1 MGFARRQPSTGS
13 GARRYEKMWGFAP
26 VLFAFQDIF
35 ARNIFRKWKI
45 EIYSS
50 GQNGD
55 GFLISLLSSIW
66 VRPTR
71 PTRGTPIVK
80 KIQNTVRNPVFLA
93 LALGRWLRQSAFFA
107 IGCVA

>member
-80 KIQNTVRNPVFLA
+80 KNSKH
-93 LALGRWLRQSAFFA
+93 SAESGVLSTGTGQMASA
-107 IGCVA
+107 ICLFCD